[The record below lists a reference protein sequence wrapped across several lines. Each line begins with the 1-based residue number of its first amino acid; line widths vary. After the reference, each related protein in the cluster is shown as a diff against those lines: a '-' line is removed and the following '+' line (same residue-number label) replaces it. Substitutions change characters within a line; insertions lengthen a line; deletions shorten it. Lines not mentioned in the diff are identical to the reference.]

1 MRTEAEY
8 KALVENAL
16 EPQLRSLGRVPEKLM
31 EAMLYSLLAGGK
43 RLRPVLLLAA
53 CEMAGGTPEEALPFA
68 CALEMVHTYSLIHD
82 DLPGMDNDDLR
93 RGRPTSHKV
102 FGEGLAILAGDGLL
116 NAALE
121 LALKAALRMGDFRG
135 IRAAELLACHAGV
148 TGMIAGQ
155 TVDVTMEGSTPTEE
169 LVSYIHTHK
178 TSDLLQAPM
187 EMGLT
192 LAGADPAPVE
202 FGRLYGEHLG
212 IAFQIVDDLLDVTG
226 DPALLGKRTGMD
238 EQKLTW
244 VALKGMDGARKDAE
258 AHVDAALEAMEDL
271 PWDTSFFENLARASL
286 KRVY

>member
-1 MRTEAEY
+1 MRTESEY
-8 KALVENAL
+8 KALVESAL
-16 EPQLRSLGRVPEKLM
+16 EPQLRSLGTVPEKLM

-53 CEMAGGTPEEALPFA
+53 CEMAGGDPREALPFA

-116 NAALE
+116 NAAME
-121 LALKAALRMGDFRG
+121 LSLRAALSLGDRG
-135 IRAAELLACHAGV
+135 IRTAELLARHAGV

-155 TVDVTMEGSTPTEE
+155 TVDVTMEGSAPTEE

-178 TSDLLQAPM
+178 TSDLLQAPL

-192 LAGADPAPVE
+192 LAGADPARVE
-202 FGRLYGEHLG
+202 QGRLYGEHLG

-238 EQKLTW
+238 ERKLTW
-244 VALKGMDGARKDAE
+244 VALKGLDGARKDAE
-258 AHVDAALEAMEDL
+258 AHVEAALEALRDL
-271 PWDTSFFENLARASL
+271 PWDHAFFDDLARASL
-286 KRVY
+286 KRVF